1 MTEFPPEQAPA
12 WQVSLCVQALPSLQ
26 AVPLGLLF
34 VFSRIVTL
42 SEYLFATAKSDLP
55 SRLKSATA
63 TELGPEPAPTG
74 EPAAWANAPVP
85 FPSRIVAF
93 LEPEFATA
101 RSALPSR
108 LKSPT
113 ATEKGP

>member
-63 TELGPEPAPTG
+63 TEKGPEPAPTG
-74 EPAAWANAPVP
+74 EPAGWLNPPAP
-85 FPSRIVAF
+85 FPSKIVTL
-93 LEPEFATA
+93 LESPFATA
-101 RSALPSR
+101 RSGFPSR

-113 ATEKGP
+113 ATE